1 MPKNIST
8 YLDNF
13 INYLK
18 KEKRRSAKTIENYN
32 FYITRFITFCGDKT
46 PTKIN
51 QTAVAQYKL
60 WLKKLIDIHG
70 LPLRLNTQNYHL
82 IALRTFLKFLRQ
94 KNINTLNPKKIH
106 LAQTQNQKNPVLESR
121 ELNLLLEA
129 PLGLSRSD
137 QNQIARLIAVRDKA
151 LLEVLFS
158 TGLLVS
164 QVSNLK
170 IKDVESQKKLIII
183 GQKNKSRTF
192 LQSIK
197 PPQKGFADT
206 HSSPQQAMGY
216 SGKVR
221 DKKGELLLSDNAS
234 YWLKKYL
241 AQRKDKNYFL
251 FIPYDKRTAPTGIKT
266 KNNQPLSPR
275 SIQRA
280 VRKYAKLA
288 GLTKPVTPHTLR
300 YCHALGVQDTNKMR

>member
-1 MPKNIST
+1 MPKNISL

-51 QTAVAQYKL
+51 QAAVAKYKL

-183 GQKNKSRTF
+183 GQKNK
-192 LQSIK
+192 
-197 PPQKGFADT
+197 
-206 HSSPQQAMGY
+206 
-216 SGKVR
+216 
-221 DKKGELLLSDNAS
+221 KGELLLSDNAS

-251 FIPYDKRTAPTGIKT
+251 FIPYDKRTAPAGIKT

>member
-1 MPKNIST
+1 M
-8 YLDNF
+8 
-13 INYLK
+13 
-18 KEKRRSAKTIENYN
+18 
-32 FYITRFITFCGDKT
+32 
-46 PTKIN
+46 
-51 QTAVAQYKL
+51 KL

-183 GQKNKSRTF
+183 GQKNK
-192 LQSIK
+192 
-197 PPQKGFADT
+197 
-206 HSSPQQAMGY
+206 
-216 SGKVR
+216 
-221 DKKGELLLSDNAS
+221 KGELLLSDNAS

-251 FIPYDKRTAPTGIKT
+251 FIPYDKRTAPAGIKT

>member
-51 QTAVAQYKL
+51 QAAVAKYKL

-183 GQKNKSRTF
+183 GQKNK
-192 LQSIK
+192 
-197 PPQKGFADT
+197 
-206 HSSPQQAMGY
+206 
-216 SGKVR
+216 
-221 DKKGELLLSDNAS
+221 KGELLLSDNAS

-251 FIPYDKRTAPTGIKT
+251 FIPYDKRTAPAGIKT

>member
-51 QTAVAQYKL
+51 QAAVAKYKL

-183 GQKNKSRTF
+183 GQKNK
-192 LQSIK
+192 
-197 PPQKGFADT
+197 
-206 HSSPQQAMGY
+206 
-216 SGKVR
+216 
-221 DKKGELLLSDNAS
+221 KGELLLSDNAS